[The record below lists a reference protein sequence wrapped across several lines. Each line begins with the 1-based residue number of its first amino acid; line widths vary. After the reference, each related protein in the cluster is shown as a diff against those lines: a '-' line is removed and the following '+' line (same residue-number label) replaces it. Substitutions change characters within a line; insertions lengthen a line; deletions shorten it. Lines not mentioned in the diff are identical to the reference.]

1 MAEQWLS
8 IVEYARTFNLSDMT
22 VRRRIKTGKLHAVLK
37 DGKYYI
43 PTQNADAKKV
53 AQTPTDAD
61 DFAHQ
66 GKYRYESAPAP
77 RAPSQEMHVIKAHPA
92 AQRTIVAPQEP
103 MRMHQSVI
111 PTPAVLPVPEK
122 NDVRYAAIPASLA
135 APLVTQDRSLI
146 DTRAL
151 LAYCEA
157 TLKKMNE
164 LERRTVERFKAKLES
179 VEATLQLRENEVR
192 SLKQQVEDLQVL
204 VGILEKKNAR

>member
-43 PTQNADAKKV
+43 PTQNSETKRATPPAPEADEFSH
-53 AQTPTDAD
+53 T
-61 DFAHQ
+61 
-66 GKYRYESAPAP
+66 GNYRYESSPAP
-77 RAPSQEMHVIKAHPA
+77 RGPSPEMQIVKAHPA
-92 AQRTIVAPQEP
+92 AGRTIVAPQDP
-103 MRMHQSVI
+103 MRVHQSVI
-111 PTPAVLPVPEK
+111 PSAPAVTDRD
-122 NDVRYAAIPASLA
+122 DVRYSAVPTSLA
-135 APLVTQDRSLI
+135 APLIANERSLV

-179 VEATLQLRENEVR
+179 LEATLQLRDKEIR
-192 SLKQQVEDLQVL
+192 TLKQQVEDLQVL
-204 VGILEKKNAR
+204 VGILEKKSPR